1 MFTHYPHFPRGA
13 SLFLATTLFLAP
25 DLPAQTP
32 AALRFVDSLFDEV
45 GRASTAAELPSTSRC
60 VGRTG
65 TLGRLCDG
73 LIADRRIEF
82 SKDKGD
88 AARTRD
94 LFERIVSE
102 EPTWPVGWFGLGVA
116 RLQASRAGVLAH
128 EGPLHPVGMSNEV
141 GAGNA
146 LIHALELDSNF
157 LAAAEVLAVTP
168 IPREGR
174 SRLGNR
180 VQMLRRVKRLL
191 PTFGLYSAGMVEL
204 EGGDPDSAAMF
215 FRTALSRRDVDSG
228 VVLLQLARALHWAGK
243 PAEGRR
249 ALLAGARDIATIGQ
263 TAYRKEL
270 EWVASPEELTEW
282 DSLPVAKRSDW
293 LASFW
298 ADRDVEEGHAEGERL
313 VEHYRR
319 VKYALNAYRLRLPQ
333 VGRQLA
339 AGVAVAWDFYDEEA
353 YIKGL
358 AKRFPA
364 RNATH
369 DGSYDDLD
377 APAGLNTIVANIALA
392 GGDVE
397 SIGHHNPFR
406 SFRFSQDILDDRGTV
421 YIRQGKPDATAQT
434 TMGESLMLWVYHRNG
449 NPLVLSFREVN
460 FDGQVG
466 ASQLTPTLITA
477 NPILRNQLCHLDA
490 SICAQNAAPNP
501 YSRADFGSLKGSG
514 LTEGPL
520 TPTQQLAK
528 MTQADPASAARTV
541 TNAAELASGAKLHRL
556 RDEGLAAIDTAT
568 QTDRY
573 RPPLARAMTPSVVI
587 YGLDRAQDRGPC
599 VIAAFAIPGE
609 QLTPLPATETNGR
622 TVYPVRVR
630 LLTAQLRDGKRI
642 DLDTTRWFTT
652 TKPLAKG
659 EYLTGLAELSVAP
672 GQYSATLM
680 LTQPDSGGSV
690 AHLPALM
697 VPGNARQLTVS
708 DLVLGRGGSGVRWN
722 SGVTVV
728 PLNPLNV
735 YPRDGGAEVYFQ
747 LSELQPGSSY
757 ETRFDFFRSGDDAK
771 HPPRLTIG
779 STQLSGGS
787 WLEVQRT
794 LGLKNLDAG
803 RYRLQL
809 TVRSKEKTAMSTA
822 WITIMR

>member
-1 MFTHYPHFPRGA
+1 MRTHGLRFRCGGWA
-13 SLFLATTLFLAP
+13 LLATTLLLCP
-25 DLPAQTP
+25 DLPAQVPT
-32 AALRFVDSLFDEV
+32 ARRFIDSLFDEI
-45 GRASTAAELPSTSRC
+45 GRANTSAELPSTARC
-60 VGRTG
+60 VGRSG
-65 TLGRLCDG
+65 TLGRLCNG

-82 SKDKGD
+82 SKDRGD

-94 LFERIVSE
+94 LFERIVAE
-102 EPTWPVGWFGLGVA
+102 EPTWPVGWYGLGVA

-146 LIHALELDSNF
+146 LVHALELDSNF
-157 LAAAEVLAVTP
+157 LAAAEVLAVVP
-168 IPREGR
+168 IPREGG

-191 PTFGLYSAGMVEL
+191 PTFGRYSAGMVEL

-215 FRTALSRRDVDSG
+215 FKSALARRDVDSG
-228 VVLLQLARALHWAGK
+228 VVLLQLARALHWSGK
-243 PAEGRR
+243 PAEGRG
-249 ALLAGARDIATIGQ
+249 ALLAGARDTATIGQ

-270 EWVASPEELTEW
+270 EWVASPAELAEW
-282 DSLPVAKRSDW
+282 DSLPVAKRSNW

-339 AGVAVAWDFYDEEA
+339 AGVAVAWDFYDEEQ
-353 YIKGL
+353 YVKGL
-358 AKRFPA
+358 SRQLPA
-364 RNATH
+364 PNTTH
-369 DGSYDDLD
+369 DGSYHDLD
-377 APAGLNTIVANIALA
+377 AATGRNTIVANIALA
-392 GGDVE
+392 SGDVE

-406 SFRFSQDILDDRGTV
+406 SFRASQDILDDRGVV

-434 TMGESLMLWVYHRNG
+434 TQGESLMLWVYHRDG

-477 NPILRNQLCHLDA
+477 NPILRDQLCHLDA
-490 SICAQNAAPNP
+490 SICSSNAAPSP
-501 YSRADFGSLKGSG
+501 YSYADFGSLAGAN
-514 LTEGPL
+514 LNTTLPR
-520 TPTQQLAK
+520 TPTQQLPG
-528 MTQADPASAARTV
+528 DPATQQRTV
-541 TNAAELASGAKLHRL
+541 QNAAALASGAKLHRL

-573 RPPLARAMTPSVVI
+573 RPPLARAMTPSVVM
-587 YGLDRAQDRGPC
+587 YGLDRAQAKGPL

-609 QLTPLPATETNGR
+609 QLTPLPVNNANGR
-622 TVYPVRVR
+622 PVYPVRVR
-630 LLTAQLRDGKRI
+630 VLTARLSDGTRA
-642 DLDTTRWFTT
+642 DLDTTRYFATA
-652 TKPLAKG
+652 KPLAKG
-659 EYLTGLAELSVAP
+659 EYLTGLAELPVSP
-672 GQYSATLM
+672 GRYSATLM

-708 DLVLGRGGSGVRWN
+708 DLVLGREGSGVHWN
-722 SGVTVV
+722 SGATVV

-735 YPRDGGAEVYFQ
+735 YSRDGGAEVYFQ
-747 LSELQPGSSY
+747 LSGLEPGSSY
-757 ETRFDFFRSGDDAK
+757 ETRFDFFRSDDDVK
-771 HPPRLTIG
+771 HAPRLTIS
-779 STQLSGGS
+779 STQLSGS
-787 WLEVQRT
+787 QWTEMQRT
-794 LGLKNLDAG
+794 LGLRNLDVG
-803 RYRLQL
+803 RYRVQL
-809 TVRSKEKTAMSTA
+809 TVRSNGKTAMSTA
-822 WITIMR
+822 WVTIVK